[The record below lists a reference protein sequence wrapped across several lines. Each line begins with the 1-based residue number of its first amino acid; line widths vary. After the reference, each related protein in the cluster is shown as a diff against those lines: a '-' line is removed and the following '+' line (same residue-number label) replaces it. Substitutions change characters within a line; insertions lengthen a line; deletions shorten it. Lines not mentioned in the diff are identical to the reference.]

1 MKKFFNYLLMFAL
14 LLQVTIC
21 VSSCENVPGGNDG
34 NGDDDNTPTSTTV
47 LNEEESKEELEKIAK
62 ELMDEFK
69 ASDFEGVLDL
79 AEYIAQECMEYEVD
93 EELLNDALKDFI
105 EQDTLG
111 TENDEYG
118 SIYHIYKVV
127 YKLSGI
133 KGKFTANNETKCLEK
148 EDANNFSLHI
158 TDQNGN
164 PCEVA
169 ITVGGNKK
177 TVYCWDETE
186 AWGSSWDE
194 NGNYYYEENINKIY
208 VEVPETVTLV
218 MKQNGNKLLEF
229 VINTDLSSMAG
240 SEFNLENDQY
250 SVGATAYFNG
260 YSINVDKVTY
270 KNNTEAKVSVSF
282 KHGDK
287 NLITAK
293 ATATPD
299 IENKY
304 DEEWDE
310 EYIEANCKDNT
321 VKVSILNNLRIE
333 GTCKNLLKALEAIEG
348 EEYDVD
354 AAKREEMINK
364 SIDVK
369 LFFNNSSN
377 ASAKIEIEC
386 EEEKEFDEWSDEY
399 YYYQEFIPVIVFNDG
414 SRNSLED
421 FFNKYD
427 FEETIEAFETLIN
440 EFEEMFYGYDFGL

>member
-1 MKKFFNYLLMFAL
+1 MFAL

-34 NGDDDNTPTSTTV
+34 NGDDNDTPTSTTV

-79 AEYIAQECMEYEVD
+79 AEYIAQECMNYEVD

-158 TDQNGN
+158 TDQNDN

-177 TVYCWDETE
+177 TVYCWDDDSYI
-186 AWGSSWDE
+186 SSGWDE
-194 NGNYYYEENINKIY
+194 NGNNYYYEENVEKIY

-229 VINTDLSSMAG
+229 VINTDLSSMEG
-240 SEFNLENDQY
+240 SEFNLEKDKY
-250 SVGATAYFNG
+250 SVSLTASFNG
-260 YSINVDKVTY
+260 YSINVDKVNY
-270 KNNTEAKVSVSF
+270 ANNAESKVAVSF
-282 KHGDK
+282 KHGSK
-287 NLITAK
+287 NLITANV
-293 ATATPD
+293 ATTPD
-299 IENKY
+299 IENVY
-304 DEEWDE
+304 DEEYDE
-310 EYIEANCKDNT
+310 EYIDANFKDNT

-333 GTCKNLLKALEAIEG
+333 GTCKNYMKAFEAFES
-348 EEYDVD
+348 EDYDGN
-354 AAKREEMINK
+354 AAKREELINK
-364 SIDVK
+364 CLDINV
-369 LFFNNSSN
+369 FFNNSSN

-386 EEEKEFDEWSDEY
+386 FEETEEDEY
-399 YYYQEFIPVIVFNDG
+399 DKYYYTEFVPVIVFNDE
-414 SRNSLED
+414 SRNEILD
-421 FFNKYD
+421 FFNEYD
-427 FEETIEAFETLIN
+427 FEETIEAFEALLK
-440 EFEEMFYGYDFGL
+440 EFEEMFYDHDFGL